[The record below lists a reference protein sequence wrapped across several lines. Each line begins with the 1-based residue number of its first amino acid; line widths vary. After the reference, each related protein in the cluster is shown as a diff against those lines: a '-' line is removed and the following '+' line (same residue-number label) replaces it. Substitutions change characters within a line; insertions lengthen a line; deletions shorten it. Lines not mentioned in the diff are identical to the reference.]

1 MFAWLTRLPL
11 AVTLIG
17 LGGIAM
23 LVPAAHATAIGEAR
37 TAEIFFFYSGL
48 NLLLALFIGIALA
61 GRKPGDG
68 NESHLLGLLVLFVAQ
83 PFLFAMPFYQAI
95 GNTTFLNAYAEMVSD
110 LTTTG
115 ATMFDNPT
123 RLSAPLHS
131 WRAIVGWLGGLIILV
146 GAIAVMAP
154 MALGGFELRR
164 RPPVDE
170 VIARGFVQ
178 ITDKANLSH
187 RVRMHAVRLF
197 PAYTAL
203 TLLLWALLLVAG
215 DLPHVAMAHA
225 MSTLSTSGIS
235 PTGGLAGSGAGG
247 LGELLVAPFLIVAI
261 SSLILTRDATSDHPT
276 DRLKALRADPEIRLG
291 LALVTLLPLFLFLRH
306 FWGAYEIEGVDMS
319 LIDGIGALWG
329 SLFTVLSF
337 LTTTGWESA
346 AWADSQGWSGL
357 QTPGLILIGLALI
370 GGGVATTAGG
380 AKLLRVVALYK
391 HGARELGR
399 LVHPHSVAGAGG
411 DARHMRRRGAY
422 MAWLFLMLMALS
434 LSLGML
440 GFALTGASFDDSLV
454 LSVASLTT
462 TGPLAGLAGA
472 QPISYGALSDG
483 AKYVLIAAM
492 IIGRLET
499 LAIVALFN
507 PELWRR

>member
-215 DLPHVAMAHA
+215 DLPHVA
-225 MSTLSTSGIS
+225 
-235 PTGGLAGSGAGG
+235 
-247 LGELLVAPFLIVAI
+247 
-261 SSLILTRDATSDHPT
+261 
-276 DRLKALRADPEIRLG
+276 
-291 LALVTLLPLFLFLRH
+291 
-306 FWGAYEIEGVDMS
+306 
-319 LIDGIGALWG
+319 
-329 SLFTVLSF
+329 LFTVLSF